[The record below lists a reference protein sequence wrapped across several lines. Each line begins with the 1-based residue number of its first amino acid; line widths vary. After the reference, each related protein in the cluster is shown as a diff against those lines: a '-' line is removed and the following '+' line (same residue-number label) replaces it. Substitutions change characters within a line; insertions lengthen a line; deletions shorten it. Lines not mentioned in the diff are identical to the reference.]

1 MQHPK
6 KGITSDDIHSGRQLH
21 PRSKLLNVLLTSAPL
36 RSSWEIQTKAVLKSI
51 AEMFP
56 LCLNNR
62 DLRALRG
69 RRLPRSCSSLSPAQ
83 CSRNNRGVLAAGWQL
98 FRTNRFS
105 VFLCNWRCKSSTSKN
120 SWSFLVFTMVTIL
133 WLNQYLFECPN
144 LKISEITNLQRWKF
158 CFTNNNTK

>member
-6 KGITSDDIHSGRQLH
+6 RGRNSDDIHSGRQLH

-69 RRLPRSCSSLSPAQ
+69 RHLPCSSLSPAQ
-83 CSRNNRGVLAAGWQL
+83 CSRNNRDKLQVG
-98 FRTNRFS
+98 TFS
-105 VFLCNWRCKSSTSKN
+105 RMKTISESTQSSSINFPLEQVQKSFISNK
-120 SWSFLVFTMVTIL
+120 
-133 WLNQYLFECPN
+133 CPN
-144 LKISEITNLQRWKF
+144 LELSKTTRLQIWIV
-158 CFTNNNTK
+158 CFNNSMTKSI

>member
-6 KGITSDDIHSGRQLH
+6 KGRNSDDIHSGRQLH

-69 RRLPRSCSSLSPAQ
+69 RRLPCSSLSPAQ
-83 CSRNNRGVLAAGWQL
+83 CSRNNRDKLQVGTFCRMKTI
-98 FRTNRFS
+98 FRINFFPI
-105 VFLCNWRCKSSTSKN
+105 FLLNKFKKRSYLINVPT
-120 SWSFLVFTMVTIL
+120 WSFPKLLV
-133 WLNQYLFECPN
+133 YKYE
-144 LKISEITNLQRWKF
+144 
-158 CFTNNNTK
+158 

>member
-6 KGITSDDIHSGRQLH
+6 KVRNSDDIHSGRQLH

-62 DLRALRG
+62 DSRALRG
-69 RRLPRSCSSLSPAQ
+69 RHLPCSSLSPAQ
-83 CSRNNRGVLAAGWQL
+83 CSRNNRDKLQVGTFCRMKTISESTVSK
-98 FRTNRFS
+98 FSSRTLNKFINMS
-105 VFLCNWRCKSSTSKN
+105 YLIHLPT
-120 SWSFLVFTMVTIL
+120 WSFQKLLV
-133 WLNQYLFECPN
+133 YKYE
-144 LKISEITNLQRWKF
+144 
-158 CFTNNNTK
+158 

>member
-6 KGITSDDIHSGRQLH
+6 KGRNSDDIHSGRQLH

-62 DLRALRG
+62 GLRE
-69 RRLPRSCSSLSPAQ
+69 RLARAASSLFLPL
-83 CSRNNRGVLAAGWQL
+83 SRSMLQEQQRQTKGGHFLSDQNY
-98 FRTNRFS
+98 FRINSFS
-105 VFLCNWRCKSSTSKN
+105 IFLLNKFKKPSYPINTIN
-120 SWSFLVFTMVTIL
+120 WSFQKLLV
-133 WLNQYLFECPN
+133 YKYE
-144 LKISEITNLQRWKF
+144 
-158 CFTNNNTK
+158 